1 MAFELNIITPEKKVF
16 PKEGADGS
24 VDSITCPGIDGFFGI
39 LSGHAPMV
47 SALGDGVLTY
57 SKDGSDTE
65 VKISGGFLEVSN
77 NVCSVMADSA
87 ETVS

>member
-1 MAFELNIITPEKKVF
+1 MALTLKLITPEKKVF
-16 PKEGADGS
+16 EGD
-24 VDSITCPGIDGFFGI
+24 VESIKCPGIDGLFGV

-47 SALGDGVLTY
+47 SALGEGKLVY
-57 SKDGSDTE
+57 ASEGKETE

-87 ETVS
+87 E

>member
-1 MAFELNIITPEKKVF
+1 MSFKLKIITPEKKVF
-16 PKEGADGS
+16 EGD
-24 VDSITCPGIDGFFGI
+24 VDSIKCPGLDGLFGI

-47 SALGDGVLTY
+47 SALGDGTLTY
-57 SKDGSDTE
+57 DSAGSSKE

-87 ETVS
+87 E